1 MKNINLETN
10 DFKEIIESDSL
21 FIDKTLFIKE
31 LIDNPSPVICF
42 PRPSKFGKSLNMS
55 MLNYYFNIEYKN
67 NTLFNGL
74 EIMKQGDKY
83 FKEMN
88 KYPVVSLSLKDT
100 KKITFK
106 GFLNNYKT
114 IMANLYLK
122 YENILMNSKV
132 LTNTEKQRIKT
143 IIEEKEDNPERLPNF
158 LSYLVNYLSRYYGL
172 QVIVLLD
179 DYDVPII
186 NGYFNGY
193 YDEVVDFINQLL
205 VTTFKG
211 NRNLKKGIITCI
223 SKICTENFYSCANNI
238 EVYNITDARYST
250 YFGFTESEVKGL
262 LKEYNLSDIFDDVK
276 KWYGGYL
283 FDENTIYNPWSIL
296 KYLENKDHELIPYW
310 TNKEGVGLLK
320 DLIYNIKYNTNLLDE
335 FERII
340 NKCYKE
346 HVNIELNLNLKS
358 LKGDP
363 NTVWTLF
370 MLMGYLTPTTL
381 VGDGENITLKIPNLE
396 IKENLIDM
404 ASSWFKNNYNG
415 NSIVK
420 YLANSEINEFKN
432 KLENLVLETFSY
444 LDVPGTS
451 ASEAFYH
458 AFVMGLIRIDN
469 EYYEVTSNRESGFG
483 RYDILLKPKIKD
495 IPAYIIEFKLVRD
508 NTTFEDTVET
518 AFNQIETMKYDASV
532 KNLDVIK
539 MAIAFK
545 GKKVKIETR

>member
-1 MKNINLETN
+1 MKNINLEKN
-10 DFKEIIESDSL
+10 DFKEIIESGSL

-31 LIDNPSPVICF
+31 LIDNPSPFLCF

-55 MLNYYFNIEYKN
+55 MLNYYFNLEYKN

-74 EIMKQGDKY
+74 EIMTEGDKY
-83 FKEMN
+83 LNEMN
-88 KYPVVSLSLKDT
+88 KYPVISLSLKDT
-100 KKITFK
+100 KCDNYE
-106 GFLNNYKT
+106 GFINNYKEA
-114 IMANLYLK
+114 MKNLYTKYDYLLK
-122 YENILMNSKV
+122 SDKLDETDKKDFVKIIRKQENTLLSKAIAKLV
-132 LTNTEKQRIKT
+132 T
-143 IIEEKEDNPERLPNF
+143 
-158 LSYLVNYLSRYYGL
+158 YLNRHYGL
-172 QVIVLLD
+172 KVIVLLD

-193 YDEVVDFINQLL
+193 YDEVVNFINQLL
-205 VTTFKG
+205 VTVFKD
-211 NRNLKKGIITCI
+211 NNELKKGIITCI
-223 SKICTENFYSCANNI
+223 SKICTENLYSCANNI

-250 YFGFTESEVKGL
+250 HFGFTESEVKEL
-262 LKEYNLSDIFDDVK
+262 LKEYNLSDTLDDVK

-283 FDENTIYNPWSIL
+283 FDENTIYNPLSIL
-296 KYLENKDHELIPYW
+296 KYLENKEHKLISYW
-310 TNKEGVGLLK
+310 TNKEGLGLLK

-335 FERII
+335 FEKII

-346 HVNIELNLNLKS
+346 HVNIELNMELKS

-420 YLANSEINEFKN
+420 YLANREINEFKN
-432 KLENLVLETFSY
+432 KLENLILDTFSY
-444 LDVPGTS
+444 FDVLGNS

-458 AFVMGLIRIDN
+458 SFVLGLLTSEN
-469 EYYEVTSNRESGFG
+469 EYYEVTSNGESKYGI
-483 RYDILLKPKIKD
+483 YDILLKPKVND
-495 IPAYIIEFKLVRD
+495 IPSYIIEFKLVRD
-508 NTTFEDTVET
+508 NKTFESSIEE
-518 AFNQIETMKYDASV
+518 AFNQIDVNV
-532 KNLDVIK
+532 KNLDAIRMV
-539 MAIAFK
+539 IAFR
-545 GKKVKIETR
+545 GKKIKIETR